1 MLKHRLPSAV
11 LLAGIV
17 FLTLFFDGF
26 WGRAAFIV
34 LGVLISGLATAE
46 FVDLLAPLGLRA
58 RRRWTAGF
66 AMAGFALPVILAEY
80 RPFWLVPAFAL
91 WAFLGLAGAWISVL
105 KAADRQAAVRA
116 MVAGAACILLVFL
129 PLHCLT
135 FIYVGGENTAAGRHA
150 LLFLLAVTKSGDIGG
165 YVVGTLTARLMPGGN
180 HKMTPR
186 LSPKK
191 SWEGTVG
198 GLLLSILV
206 AWILRGFLP
215 VAEGEQAGAAALVG
229 TLFYPGGLLGDLS
242 ISALKRAAAVK
253 DSGNLIPGMG
263 GVLDVV
269 DSLLLNAPLALLL
282 LLLHAH
288 GG

>member
-1 MLKHRLPSAV
+1 MLKHRLPSAL
-11 LLAGIV
+11 LLAGTV
-17 FLTLFFDGF
+17 FLILFFDGF
-26 WGRAAFIV
+26 WGQAAFIV
-34 LGVLISGLATAE
+34 LGVLVSGLATAE

-58 RRRWTAGF
+58 QRRWTVGF

-91 WAFLGLAGAWISVL
+91 WAFSGLVVAWVSVL
-105 KAADRQAAVRA
+105 KATDRQIAVRA
-116 MVAGAACILLVFL
+116 MVVGASCILLVFL

-135 FIYVGGENTAAGRHA
+135 FIYVGGEGTAAGRHA
-150 LLFLLAVTKSGDIGG
+150 LLFLLAVTKCGDIGG
-165 YVVGTLTARLMPGGN
+165 YVAGTLTARLMPGGN

-198 GLLLSILV
+198 GLLLSMLV
-206 AWILRGFLP
+206 AWALRGFLP
-215 VAEGEQAGAAALVG
+215 LAEGDQTGVALLIGVF
-229 TLFYPGGLLGDLS
+229 FYAGGLLGDLS
-242 ISALKRAAAVK
+242 ISALKRAADVK